1 MHHFFKLNHF
11 PKNSTP
17 YFNSTYN
24 ILYKRFLRILAIGC
38 FQGHIICP
46 RQQPFYKWGHYCP
59 GWLTVYENRRKPMKR
74 FHMLFVMVISV
85 IAIIFLLLMVNT
97 AKADNAKRRQELI
110 LESAQLLEQK
120 ENIRIKRI
128 KIFGILEELNRQDM
142 EAGRIRAEIKRQKEA
157 EAAKELENK

>member
-1 MHHFFKLNHF
+1 
-11 PKNSTP
+11 
-17 YFNSTYN
+17 
-24 ILYKRFLRILAIGC
+24 
-38 FQGHIICP
+38 
-46 RQQPFYKWGHYCP
+46 
-59 GWLTVYENRRKPMKR
+59 
-74 FHMLFVMVISV
+74 VISV

>member
-1 MHHFFKLNHF
+1 
-11 PKNSTP
+11 
-17 YFNSTYN
+17 
-24 ILYKRFLRILAIGC
+24 
-38 FQGHIICP
+38 
-46 RQQPFYKWGHYCP
+46 
-59 GWLTVYENRRKPMKR
+59 MKK
-74 FHMLFVMVISV
+74 FMVLLVMVM
-85 IAIIFLLLMVNT
+85 LLALVVVGI

>member
-1 MHHFFKLNHF
+1 MVL
-11 PKNSTP
+11 
-17 YFNSTYN
+17 
-24 ILYKRFLRILAIGC
+24 L
-38 FQGHIICP
+38 
-46 RQQPFYKWGHYCP
+46 
-59 GWLTVYENRRKPMKR
+59 
-74 FHMLFVMVISV
+74 VMVM
-85 IAIIFLLLMVNT
+85 LLALVVVGI